1 MIIWP
6 AHSSIWGFLEDDLPT
21 VPPGAVLRF
30 AIRNPMPQR
39 LVEETEPTVA
49 NHRRVEDLEQYEAFQ
64 AKINDTSVEEGRSIS
79 AVFRDIFDI
88 DFDRLIASNGIQRY
102 PLAKKFFLCFHCANC
117 ENYEPDESKRL
128 AVRWRVSEEHD
139 LFVDFLRENGVD
151 AIYSMQDIGSCD
163 VKKNGS
169 WDYFRNNVKSGAI
182 IVSPSK

>member
-6 AHSSIWGFLEDDLPT
+6 AHSSIWGFLEDGLPT

-39 LVEETEPTVA
+39 LVEETEPNVA

-102 PLAKKFFLCFHCANC
+102 PLAKKFFLWFHCANC

-139 LFVDFLRENGVD
+139 LFVDFVRENGVD